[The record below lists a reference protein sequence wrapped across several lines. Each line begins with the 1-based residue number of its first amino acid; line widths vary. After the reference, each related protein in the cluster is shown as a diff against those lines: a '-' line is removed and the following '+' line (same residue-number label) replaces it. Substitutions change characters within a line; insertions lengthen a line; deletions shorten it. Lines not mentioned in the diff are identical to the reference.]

1 MNPTELEVILP
12 IRAWAR
18 FVERTGWEIQNVEVD
33 VGAGR
38 LRIEAERFD
47 GRLMVLDVT
56 PRSGVLETS
65 VVDVERAPGRRIA
78 DDVTTHLLSR
88 TRIPAGAYRA
98 ALRILCTRLA
108 DNPPPG
114 FPMLPAEEI
123 RRALA
128 PALSAGS
135 LKQCRHGQ
143 FLR

>member
-1 MNPTELEVILP
+1 MSALAPTAALA
-12 IRAWAR
+12 AWVVA
-18 FVERTGWEIQNVEVD
+18 VEHACGWRVLAAEAD

-88 TRIPAGAYRA
+88 TRFPAGAYRS
-98 ALRILCTRLA
+98 ALREFCARIA
-108 DNPPPG
+108 DNPAPHLRG
-114 FPMLPAEEI
+114 LASVDVRRLLGPAVAALVPHEI
-123 RRALA
+123 ADAR
-128 PALSAGS
+128 
-135 LKQCRHGQ
+135 
-143 FLR
+143 